1 MTELA
6 THEFLMFFSYRTAV
20 AIDIDAGCLSSGK
33 KSILVQTDLGEA
45 STISEDLA
53 SHVASAATF

>member
-1 MTELA
+1 M
-6 THEFLMFFSYRTAV
+6 FLMFFSYRTAV

-53 SHVASAATF
+53 SHVASAATS